1 MGVKKSYFGEF
12 IVSSKPN
19 LVVSDIGGTLAY
31 GDISIPEKT
40 GEVFHKLIMQDIPVI
55 LITGFNFHTTKKY
68 VSNLN
73 KNIILMPQNGTLCIK
88 NEKLIWEYLI
98 EQDVIRQIY
107 SFLEKKELPI
117 IVYKGF
123 NENFTVLYEGR
134 GIFKRDFPF
143 QEMKNLDNFEG
154 TTGISTIV
162 KYDSIDMVSK
172 NIKEIIGDRL
182 QMIRV
187 KEEKYYWL
195 EVSPKKV
202 RKDLAIKRFCKE
214 NDISLSDVIFFGDNY
229 NDLELLRSVGHPVI
243 VNNAIDEIK
252 NEFKTVADSV
262 YNEGVAKYLIN
273 LFDLDKNE
281 K

>member
-12 IVSSKPN
+12 IVSSKPS
-19 LVVSDIGGTLAY
+19 LVVSDIGGTLVY
-31 GDISIPEKT
+31 GENSILEKT

-98 EQDVIRQIY
+98 EQDLIRQIY
-107 SFLEKKELPI
+107 DFLEKKKLPV

-123 NENFTVLYEGR
+123 NENFTVFYKGR
-134 GIFKRDFPF
+134 GIFQRDFPF
-143 QEMKNLDNFEG
+143 QEMKNLSNFEG
-154 TTGISTIV
+154 TTGISTIL
-162 KYDSIDMVSK
+162 KYDDIDMVSK
-172 NIKEIIGDRL
+172 NIKEIIGDKL

-202 RKDLAIKRFCKE
+202 RKDFAIKRFCKD

-229 NDLELLRSVGHPVI
+229 NDLELLRSVGYPVI

-273 LFDLDKNE
+273 LFNLDKNE